1 MESMRSPFQGV
12 LNIIRFNWHFYLVS
26 LIGFAFFFFVSFSLE
41 GAQKFC
47 CSIFCICI
55 CIPTGFSLIASFY
68 IYDSSNLYRFGWLD
82 FSQKPNFIVNV
93 SAGFDET
100 SKWIAK
106 TYSESTLVP
115 VDFYDASKHTEVSIK
130 RARKV
135 YPIHPDA
142 IQVSSQNLPLKSKST
157 DLVIAFLSVHE
168 IRDQQ
173 ERILFFQELERI
185 LTDHGKITV
194 TEHLRDFPNF
204 LAFNIGF
211 FHFISRN
218 SWIKVF
224 EKANLIILE
233 EIKTTP
239 FITTFTLKKSG

>member
-1 MESMRSPFQGV
+1 
-12 LNIIRFNWHFYLVS
+12 
-26 LIGFAFFFFVSFSLE
+26 
-41 GAQKFC
+41 
-47 CSIFCICI
+47 
-55 CIPTGFSLIASFY
+55 
-68 IYDSSNLYRFGWLD
+68 
-82 FSQKPNFIVNV
+82 
-93 SAGFDET
+93 
-100 SKWIAK
+100 
-106 TYSESTLVP
+106 
-115 VDFYDASKHTEVSIK
+115 
-130 RARKV
+130 
-135 YPIHPDA
+135 
-142 IQVSSQNLPLKSKST
+142 
-157 DLVIAFLSVHE
+157 VIAFLSVHE